1 MSKPQ
6 DPVTRPYPVKVLTL
20 LKHGHAGNC
29 AVPPQLKRAFDR
41 FPDLARE
48 FGDMPRIALESLLN
62 AASGRSLT
70 KREAIR
76 REVDRLRVELAGPDA
91 PLPVRLIA
99 ERVTIAW
106 IAVHRADLRLALQLE
121 MRSAEPK
128 IRAAER
134 RAKAAQARYVAAIEA
149 LVRVRMLTQPIRPD
163 WPTNAEARQNEAGP
177 PSSRGDVPAMSA

>member
-6 DPVTRPYPVKVLTL
+6 DPVTGPYPVKVLTL

-29 AVPPQLKRAFDR
+29 AVLPQLKRAFDR

-106 IAVHRADLRLALQLE
+106 IAVHRADIRLGHEFQA
-121 MRSAEPK
+121 RSAEPE
-128 IRAAER
+128 IEEAER
-134 RAKAAQARYVAAIEA
+134 RVDAAQARYLAAIEA
-149 LVRVRMLTQPIRPD
+149 LET
-163 WPTNAEARQNEAGP
+163 
-177 PSSRGDVPAMSA
+177 